1 MNKSSSDA
9 TRSDLDDKT
18 IALIEKVAAE
28 VRASI
33 EGGRLPDINLPVR
46 SLDNVTYDEAK
57 GYFELG
63 DARKVRSLTVTTA
76 RSFAQTLRLMATSRA
91 MVEHDDFATKR
102 EVYYISKNW
111 GDCRF
116 DEQAELTPSWTT
128 SRLWRRCTGCPGSNC
143 ASTRNPTADR
153 SPAG

>member
-1 MNKSSSDA
+1 MNESSPA

-18 IALIEKVAAE
+18 IALIESVATK

-33 EGGRLPDINLPVR
+33 EGGRLPDITLPVR

-76 RSFAQTLRLMATSRA
+76 ARSPMRPGSQGAHAVTWLRSPRSSVERPVPPPMATTRSGRA
-91 MVEHDDFATKR
+91 GTVPVICCGSGSGFDDMV
-102 EVYYISKNW
+102 
-111 GDCRF
+111 
-116 DEQAELTPSWTT
+116 
-128 SRLWRRCTGCPGSNC
+128 
-143 ASTRNPTADR
+143 
-153 SPAG
+153 AGIKETLGNLGI